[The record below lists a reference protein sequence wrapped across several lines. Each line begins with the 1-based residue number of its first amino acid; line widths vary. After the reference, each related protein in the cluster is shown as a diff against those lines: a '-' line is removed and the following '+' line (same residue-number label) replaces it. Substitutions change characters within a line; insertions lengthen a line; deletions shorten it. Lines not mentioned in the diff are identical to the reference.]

1 MLFIFFLSSTQE
13 ETKDEKNWTT
23 SEGTE
28 HVYSKVKIRILSLTD
43 AAAKHWQVVKLFN
56 LG

>member
-1 MLFIFFLSSTQE
+1 MRKTEQL
-13 ETKDEKNWTT
+13 

-43 AAAKHWQVVKLFN
+43 AAAKHWQIVFN